1 MASVPTTMYQPDG
14 TAVQSNLDI
23 QNVAL
28 LSSFEETI
36 PMMQDMSFK
45 WVWKNAVDDPL
56 RAVQGFLYSDND
68 APAISITNS
77 ISGRTVHASIKL
89 TILQK
94 VMERAYLA
102 HIEDC
107 GASDCP
113 LAYSL
118 PMMKLLRHVS
128 YNWLGFMWQ
137 PGLGHSPL
145 LVKRF
150 VCSSKSVYSLDCISS
165 SSSP

>member
-23 QNVAL
+23 QNVTL

-45 WVWKNAVDDPL
+45 WASKNAVDDPL
-56 RAVQGFLYSDND
+56 RTVQGFLYSDND

-77 ISGRTVHASIKL
+77 ISGRTVHAPIKL
-89 TILQK
+89 TILLK
-94 VMERAYLA
+94 VVERAYLR
-102 HIEDC
+102 HIEDYS
-107 GASDCP
+107 ASDCP

-118 PMMKLLRHVS
+118 PMMKVLRHVS

-137 PGLGHSPL
+137 PRLGHSPL
-145 LVKRF
+145 QVKRF
-150 VCSSKSVYSLDCISS
+150 MYSS
-165 SSSP
+165 

>member
-14 TAVQSNLDI
+14 TVVQSTLDF
-23 QNVAL
+23 QNVVI

-36 PMMQDMSFK
+36 RMMQDMSLK
-45 WVWKNAVDDPL
+45 WASRNAVDDPL
-56 RAVQGFLYSDND
+56 RTVQGFLYSDND

-77 ISGRTVHASIKL
+77 ISGRTVHAPIKL
-89 TILQK
+89 TILLK
-94 VMERAYLA
+94 VVERAYLR
-102 HIEDC
+102 HIEDY

-118 PMMKLLRHVS
+118 PMMKVLRNVS

-137 PGLGHSPL
+137 PRFGHSPL
-145 LVKRF
+145 QVKRF
-150 VCSSKSVYSLDCISS
+150 MYSS
-165 SSSP
+165 

>member
-14 TAVQSNLDI
+14 TVVQSTLDF
-23 QNVAL
+23 QNVVL

-36 PMMQDMSFK
+36 RMMQDMSLK
-45 WVWKNAVDDPL
+45 WASKNAVDDPL
-56 RAVQGFLYSDND
+56 RTVQGFLYSDND

-89 TILQK
+89 TILLK

-102 HIEDC
+102 HIEDY

-118 PMMKLLRHVS
+118 PMMKVLRNVS

-137 PGLGHSPL
+137 PRLGHSPL
-145 LVKRF
+145 QVKRF
-150 VCSSKSVYSLDCISS
+150 MYSS
-165 SSSP
+165 

>member
-14 TAVQSNLDI
+14 TVVQSTSDFK
-23 QNVAL
+23 NVVL

-36 PMMQDMSFK
+36 RMMQDMSLK
-45 WVWKNAVDDPL
+45 WASRNAVDDPL
-56 RAVQGFLYSDND
+56 RTVQGFLYSDND

-94 VMERAYLA
+94 VTERAYLA

-137 PGLGHSPL
+137 PRLGHSPL
-145 LVKRF
+145 QVKRF
-150 VCSSKSVYSLDCISS
+150 MYSS
-165 SSSP
+165 